1 MIFQDADLDQWE
13 ERLLHFPRLLPSPR
27 LFLAARGSVC
37 TFMGRV
43 KTMGMKAH
51 AGNNHLFLFF
61 LPCRD
66 HPQPLPGL
74 GAAAPSPPGTPVC
87 VSLPYF
93 IFGSRNLTLATTF
106 FSFFPSLGSAVKPA
120 RMNTHSSIPPLW
132 HGLKQLPLP
141 GWELITRLGINYLD

>member
-106 FSFFPSLGSAVKPA
+106 FFFFPLI
-120 RMNTHSSIPPLW
+120 RISSEASKNEHTFLNSTSVAW
-132 HGLKQLPLP
+132 A
-141 GWELITRLGINYLD
+141 EAAAITRLGINYQAGN